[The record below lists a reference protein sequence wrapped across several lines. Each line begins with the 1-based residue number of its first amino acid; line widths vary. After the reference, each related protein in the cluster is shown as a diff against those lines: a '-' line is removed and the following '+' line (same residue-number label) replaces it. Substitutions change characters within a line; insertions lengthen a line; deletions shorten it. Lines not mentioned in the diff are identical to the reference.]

1 MPQIFIVDDSISV
14 RKALEITFKR
24 HSLGS
29 FSAVSGEQAL
39 ETLEGR
45 PTVDLLMADVIMPG
59 MSGLELCRAVR
70 RDPQFQHLPVVLMSG
85 NIDEDIRRQA
95 REVGANGVLRKPFS
109 PEELIPMVEELL
121 AAVPVAAAPAEP
133 SGAEAE
139 PHAPTPTH
147 LPDGFAQLV
156 AEARQRADVEAVLV
170 LDAQF
175 SVVAGDEPTSELAAQ
190 WPMYIRFFMT
200 TAQVVGQALL
210 GDELQAV
217 TLSYAGRQ
225 VTFQVQQG
233 HTVVTLNRREKTLN

>member
-39 ETLEGR
+39 ETLEGH

-121 AAVPVAAAPAEP
+121 AAVPVATGPAVT
-133 SGAEAE
+133 GTEAHDSS
-139 PHAPTPTH
+139 PVA

-156 AEARQRADVEAVLV
+156 ADARQRADVEAVLV

-190 WPMYIRFFMT
+190 WPMYVRFFMT

-210 GDELQAV
+210 GDELQSV

-225 VTFQVQQG
+225 VTFQLQQG